1 MKKGR
6 RKNTI
11 NHEDMGARAHLP
23 ILMMMMPID
32 IATDI
37 IVIIRNT
44 RKERVFIKSIR
55 DLDLA
60 VAVVRIYMEPMR
72 AALVED
78 MVTVTVIIGI
88 IIATIDTTI
97 VTIGMITHPV
107 IMSERL
113 KNIQIYFPLSL
124 VQFILPDVTYTI
136 FLMKL

>member
-1 MKKGR
+1 MKKG

-11 NHEDMGARAHLP
+11 NHEDMGARVHLP